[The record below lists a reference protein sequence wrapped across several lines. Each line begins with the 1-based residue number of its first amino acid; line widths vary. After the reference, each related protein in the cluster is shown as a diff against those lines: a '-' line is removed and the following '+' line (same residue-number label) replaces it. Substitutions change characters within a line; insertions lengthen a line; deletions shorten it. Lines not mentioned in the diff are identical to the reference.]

1 MSKSRS
7 PNFILFITD
16 QHRADYL
23 GCYGHPMLR
32 TPHIDSI
39 AAQGTRFRKFYVAS
53 PVCMPNRASL
63 MTGRMP
69 AVHGVRSN
77 GIPLSQESVTFVDLL
92 RDAGYDTA
100 LIGKSHL
107 QNFTKTPAHVAIPL
121 RHARAIA
128 SPRRRLAAGDAHRPD
143 RRELSSGIA
152 GLLGGAGAHIATP
165 FYGYGHVEV
174 VTGHG
179 DAVDGDYR
187 AWLRDK
193 DPSALNLLGPENSA
207 PHDYVVPASL
217 SHPDSGGALFD
228 QLSG

>member
-1 MSKSRS
+1 MPHSPA

-23 GCYGHPMLR
+23 GCYGHPILR

-39 AAQGTRFRKFYVAS
+39 AARGTRFRKFYAAS

-77 GIPLSQESVTFVDLL
+77 GIPLSQDCVTFVDLL

-107 QNFTKTPAHVAIPL
+107 QNFTSTPALSYPAPPRDGYRQPSPGL
-121 RHARAIA
+121 RQAMRID
-128 SPRRRLAAGDAHRPD
+128 L
-143 RRELSSGIA
+143 
-152 GLLGGAGAHIATP
+152 
-165 FYGYGHVEV
+165 
-174 VTGHG
+174 TGQS
-179 DAVDGDYR
+179 YR
-187 AWLRDK
+187 
-193 DPSALNLLGPENSA
+193 
-207 PHDYVVPASL
+207 
-217 SHPDSGGALFD
+217 
-228 QLSG
+228 Q